1 MMRPDIVKFAKSSP
15 DEHGYFG
22 VGSDGK
28 VYFLHESHV
37 SPMSSRD
44 DIREAFGKHSYED
57 IPITRESRTNLI
69 RALAS

>member
-1 MMRPDIVKFAKSSP
+1 MPTSIICWTRSSP
-15 DEHGYFG
+15 IEHGYFG

-28 VYFLHESHV
+28 VYFLHERHV